1 MRPTSI
7 AALAASLALPLLL
20 GASSPSGCGGG
31 SPQVASDT
39 AAHRN
44 AGDGAFAARAR
55 LEGFQETPA
64 ISTTGHG
71 SFSAKL
77 SPDQKSIDF
86 ELSYADLAGTA
97 NGGQVLAAHIH
108 LGQRGVAGGISVPL
122 CGGAKPACPT
132 PSGSVTGTLTAS
144 DVTGPAAQGIG
155 AGQLDKLV
163 AAMRAGVTYANVHTT
178 QFASGEIRGQLG
190 PARGDADEGDEHGE
204 K

>member
-1 MRPTSI
+1 MKPFSI
-7 AALAASLALPLLL
+7 AALAATLAFPLLL
-20 GASSPSGCGGG
+20 GASSPGCGGG
-31 SPQVASDT
+31 ASQAASDN
-39 AAHRN
+39 AAHQN

-77 SPDQKSIDF
+77 SPDQQSIDF

-97 NGGQVLAAHIH
+97 NGGSVLAAHIH
-108 LGQRGVAGGISVPL
+108 LGQRGVAGGVSVPL

-144 DVTGPAAQGIG
+144 DVTGPAAQGIS

-163 AAMRAGVTYANVHTT
+163 AAIRAGVTYANVHTT
-178 QFASGEIRGQLG
+178 QFPGGEIRGQLKLG
-190 PARGDADEGDEHGE
+190 RGDADERD
-204 K
+204 